1 MTDSDSVRRDI
12 TVRRTPIRAATAV
25 KAAVAAA
32 AVGGVI
38 AGCAPVQMGAAA
50 IVGNDRISTAQLDS
64 EVSVLA
70 TAAKPYAGAIHLTA
84 AQMPKQVLSWLIRF
98 QVRDDLA
105 KNDGLTVT
113 RNQDQQ
119 ALADIYAQAS
129 QQAAQAGVSKVSL
142 TELAAAN
149 GLPPD
154 LLSQLGRYQAI
165 EIAYAEAH
173 NGGKLPTSTT
183 AVTAITQQ
191 FNHAECLAYK
201 AAPVRV
207 NPQYGTM
214 NYTQNSVV
222 AAPNTLSRAEG
233 AAPGSSSSGQSP
245 AC

>member
-1 MTDSDSVRRDI
+1 
-12 TVRRTPIRAATAV
+12 VRRTSIRAATAV

-38 AGCAPVQMGAAA
+38 AGCAPAQMGAAA

-70 TAAKPYAGAIHLTA
+70 QAAKPYAGAIQLTA
-84 AQMPKQVLSWLIRF
+84 AQMPKDVLSWLIRF
-98 QVRDDLA
+98 QVREDLA
-105 KNDGLTVT
+105 RSEGLAVT
-113 RNQDQQ
+113 ASQTQQ

-129 QQAAQAGVSKVSL
+129 QQAAQSGVSNVSL
-142 TELAAAN
+142 TELSVAN

-154 LLSQLGRYQAI
+154 LLKELGRYQAI

-173 NGGKLPTSTT
+173 NGGKLPTDS
-183 AVTAITQQ
+183 AKVAAITKQ
-191 FNHAECLAYK
+191 FSHAECLTYK

-214 NYTQNSVV
+214 NYSQNSVV
-222 AAPNTLSRAEG
+222 AAPDTLSRAEG
-233 AAPGSSSSGQSP
+233 AAPGSSASGQSP
-245 AC
+245 SC

>member
-1 MTDSDSVRRDI
+1 
-12 TVRRTPIRAATAV
+12 VRRTPIRAATAV

-50 IVGNDRISTAQLDS
+50 IVGNDRISTAHLDS

-70 TAAKPYAGAIHLTA
+70 KAAKPYAGAIQLTA

-98 QVRDDLA
+98 QVRENLA
-105 KNDGLTVT
+105 KSDGLTVT
-113 RNQDQQ
+113 NGQTQQ
-119 ALADIYAQAS
+119 ALADIYAQAA
-129 QQAAQAGVSKVSL
+129 QQAAQAGVSNVSL
-142 TELAAAN
+142 TELAVAN

-165 EIAYAEAH
+165 EIAYVEQR

-183 AVTAITQQ
+183 AVTAATQQ
-191 FNHAECLAYK
+191 FNHAECLTYK
-201 AAPVRV
+201 AAPVHV

-214 NYTQNSVV
+214 NYSQNSVV
-222 AAPNTLSRAEG
+222 TAPNTLSRAEG
-233 AAPGSSSSGQSP
+233 AASGSPASGQSP
-245 AC
+245 SC

>member
-1 MTDSDSVRRDI
+1 VRRDI

-70 TAAKPYAGAIHLTA
+70 KAAKPYAGAIQLTA

-98 QVRDDLA
+98 QVRENLA
-105 KNDGLTVT
+105 KSDGLTVT
-113 RNQDQQ
+113 NGQTQQ
-119 ALADIYAQAS
+119 ALADIYAQAA
-129 QQAAQAGVSKVSL
+129 QQAAQAGVTNVSL
-142 TELAAAN
+142 TELAVAN

-165 EIAYAEAH
+165 EIAYVEQR

-183 AVTAITQQ
+183 AVTAATQQ
-191 FNHAECLAYK
+191 FNHAECLTYK
-201 AAPVRV
+201 AAPVHV

-214 NYTQNSVV
+214 NYSQNSVV

-233 AAPGSSSSGQSP
+233 AASGSPASGQSP
-245 AC
+245 SC

>member
-1 MTDSDSVRRDI
+1 
-12 TVRRTPIRAATAV
+12 VRRTPIRAATAV

-70 TAAKPYAGAIHLTA
+70 KAAKPYAGAIQLTA

-98 QVRDDLA
+98 QVREDLA
-105 KNDGLTVT
+105 TSDGLTVT
-113 RNQDQQ
+113 RDQTQQ
-119 ALADIYAQAS
+119 ALANIYAQAA
-129 QQAAQAGVSKVSL
+129 QQAAQAGVTNVSL
-142 TELAAAN
+142 TELAVAN

-154 LLSQLGRYQAI
+154 LLSELGRYQAI
-165 EIAYAEAH
+165 EIAYAQRQ

-183 AVTAITQQ
+183 AVTAITQK
-191 FNHAECLAYK
+191 FNHAECLTYK
-201 AAPVRV
+201 AAPVHV

-222 AAPNTLSRAEG
+222 TAPDTLSRTEG
-233 AAPGSSSSGQSP
+233 AVSGSSGSGQSP
-245 AC
+245 SC